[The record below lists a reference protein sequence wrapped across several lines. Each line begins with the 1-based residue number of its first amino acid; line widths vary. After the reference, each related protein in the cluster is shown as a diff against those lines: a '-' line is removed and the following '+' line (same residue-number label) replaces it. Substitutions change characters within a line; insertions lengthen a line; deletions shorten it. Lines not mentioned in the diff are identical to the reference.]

1 MILFIKTAV
10 PPSAY
15 MPAPKVS
22 PSPTI
27 FEAIVD
33 LFRLILLPADINIPA
48 PCPTE

>member
-1 MILFIKTAV
+1 MLFTKVAV

-27 FEAIVD
+27 FEAIVE
-33 LFRLILLPADINIPA
+33 LLRLMLLVAPINIPA
-48 PCPTE
+48 PCPSE